1 MQIAEKIKYNYILMT
16 DIMNFKKEN
25 PFHKLKMIFIN
36 LFDFHCTPL
45 MIKFTELNNE
55 NTLTKIQYFF
65 LF

>member
-1 MQIAEKIKYNYILMT
+1 
-16 DIMNFKKEN
+16 
-25 PFHKLKMIFIN
+25 MIFIN

-65 LF
+65 FKPFFFKFLFDTNSLSFQHEK